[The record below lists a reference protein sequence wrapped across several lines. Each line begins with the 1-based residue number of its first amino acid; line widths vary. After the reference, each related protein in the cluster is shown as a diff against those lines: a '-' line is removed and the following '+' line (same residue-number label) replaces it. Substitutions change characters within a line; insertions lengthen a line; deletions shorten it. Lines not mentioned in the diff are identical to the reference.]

1 MSIQSWKINLAEWLL
16 LKVKYPSEFHFG
28 AAKEKQGLTAEAAR
42 KKIILTLL
50 PSHDNLGDHAIAYAS
65 KTFLERE
72 YPDFDIVEVDMKDIY
87 RSAKAL
93 IKKRRPEDMV
103 FIIGGGNMGDLY
115 RYEEWTRRFIIKTF
129 HQYKIVQLPA
139 TAHFSDTKKGRKELE
154 RAKKVY
160 NAHPEL
166 LLMARDETTYQWMK
180 RHFPGKTVLKQPD
193 MVLYLDKSEQ
203 HVPREGIFHCLREDR
218 ESALTDDERNRVK
231 AALAEEYGELHSFTT
246 TVGRRVSRRTREK
259 ELEALWDTLRG
270 AEAVVTDRLHGMIFC
285 ALTKTP
291 CVVIRSFD
299 HKVME
304 GYQWLKN
311 IPHMTFIERPE
322 PETVTA
328 EVNRLLA
335 YETGEGGFSRSVYF
349 EGLREK
355 ISGDAK

>member
-1 MSIQSWKINLAEWLL
+1 MSIQSLKINLAEWLL
-16 LKVKYPSEFHFG
+16 LKVKYPSQFHFG
-28 AAKEKQGLTAEAAR
+28 TAADGAGLTAAR

-93 IKKRRPEDMV
+93 IKKRHPDDMV

-129 HQYKIVQLPA
+129 RQYRIVQLPA
-139 TAHFSDTKKGRKELE
+139 TAHFSESKKGRKELK
-154 RAKKVY
+154 RARKVY
-160 NAHPEL
+160 NAHPDL

-193 MVLYLDKSEQ
+193 MVLYLDKSER
-203 HVPREGIFHCLREDR
+203 HIPREGIYLCLREDK
-218 ESALTDDERNRVK
+218 ESALTAEDRTMVK
-231 AALAEEYGELHSFTT
+231 EALAKEYGELHSFTT
-246 TVGRRVSRRTREK
+246 TVGRRVSRHTREK
-259 ELEALWDTLRG
+259 ELETLWNTLKG

-311 IPHMTFIERPE
+311 IPNMTLLERPD
-322 PETVTA
+322 PEAVTSA
-328 EVNRLLA
+328 VNRLLSGKH
-335 YETGEGGFSRSVYF
+335 EEGGSLRSVYF
-349 EGLREK
+349 AGLRSK
-355 ISGDAK
+355 ISGDAQ

>member
-1 MSIQSWKINLAEWLL
+1 MSIQSLKINLAEWLL
-16 LKVKYPSEFHFG
+16 LKVKYPSQFHFG
-28 AAKEKQGLTAEAAR
+28 TAADGAGHTAAR

-72 YPDFDIVEVDMKDIY
+72 YPDFDIIEVDMKDIY

-93 IKKRRPEDMV
+93 IKKRHPEDMV

-129 HQYKIVQLPA
+129 HQYRIVQLPA
-139 TAHFSDTKKGRKELE
+139 TAHFSDSKKGRKELK
-154 RAKKVY
+154 RAQKVY
-160 NAHPEL
+160 NAHPDL

-193 MVLYLDKSEQ
+193 MVLYLDKSERRL
-203 HVPREGIFHCLREDR
+203 PREGIYLCLREDR
-218 ESALTDDERNRVK
+218 ESALTAEERTVVK
-231 AALAEEYGELHSFTT
+231 EALAEEYGELHSFTT
-246 TVGRRVSRRTREK
+246 TVGRRVSRHTREG
-259 ELEALWDTLRG
+259 ELEALWNTLKG

-304 GYQWLKN
+304 GFQWLKH
-311 IPHMTFIERPE
+311 IPNMTLLERPE
-322 PETVTA
+322 PKAVTA
-328 EVNRLLA
+328 AVNRLLSGK
-335 YETGEGGFSRSVYF
+335 YEEGGSMRSVYF
-349 EGLREK
+349 AGLRSK
-355 ISGDAK
+355 ISGDAQ